1 MRLEESEPLRDLERE
16 RAPEGLAFFNHQ
28 RLFRRRRCAAEEGEE
43 KKNSPDPKP
52 LSLSFLLPHKKTQ
65 VAAAVDRG
73 DLVPDSLV
81 TDLVKARLLEGGN
94 DSSPSSPSRTFILD
108 GFPRTASQAS
118 TLLSSIAR
126 VPLALNLTLREQV
139 LVDKCLGRRVCGKC
153 GKGYNVADIMLP
165 ACESTGEPAVVM
177 PPMPPP
183 RGCEALM
190 EVRSDDNPATVRHR
204 LGVYKREARPLEA
217 VFREA
222 GVLVDFP
229 VTGGVRETLPR
240 LMEVFARAGA
250 GGSDGA
256 RGGSANN
263 SNSNS
268 GSSSGDEGQ
277 RAA

>member
-1 MRLEESEPLRDLERE
+1 M
-16 RAPEGLAFFNHQ
+16 
-28 RLFRRRRCAAEEGEE
+28 
-43 KKNSPDPKP
+43 
-52 LSLSFLLPHKKTQ
+52 Q

-81 TDLVKARLLEGGN
+81 TDLVEARLLEGN
-94 DSSPSSPSRTFILD
+94 NSSSSPSSKTFVLD

-118 TLLSSIAR
+118 TLLNSIAR

-165 ACESTGEPAVVM
+165 ACEQTGEPAVIM

-183 RGCEALM
+183 RACEHLM

-204 LGVYKREARPLEA
+204 LGVYRREAAPLEA

-240 LMEVFARAGA
+240 LVEVFSRAEKAAASSA
-250 GGSDGA
+250 GG
-256 RGGSANN
+256 GGFSASSNN
-263 SNSNS
+263 SSNSS

>member
-1 MRLEESEPLRDLERE
+1 M
-16 RAPEGLAFFNHQ
+16 
-28 RLFRRRRCAAEEGEE
+28 
-43 KKNSPDPKP
+43 
-52 LSLSFLLPHKKTQ
+52 
-65 VAAAVDRG
+65 
-73 DLVPDSLV
+73 
-81 TDLVKARLLEGGN
+81 
-94 DSSPSSPSRTFILD
+94 
-108 GFPRTASQAS
+108 
-118 TLLSSIAR
+118 
-126 VPLALNLTLREQV
+126 PLALNLTLREQV

-165 ACESTGEPAVVM
+165 ACASSGEPAVVM

-190 EVRSDDNPATVRHR
+190 EVRSDDNPSTVRHR
-204 LGVYKREARPLEA
+204 LGVYKREAAPLKH

-240 LMEVFARAGA
+240 LMALFANAGA
-250 GGSDGA
+250 GA
-256 RGGSANN
+256 KEGGSA
-263 SNSNS
+263 SNSSNNNNNNNNS

>member
-1 MRLEESEPLRDLERE
+1 M
-16 RAPEGLAFFNHQ
+16 
-28 RLFRRRRCAAEEGEE
+28 RRRKKE
-43 KKNSPDPKP
+43 KKKLTS
-52 LSLSFLLPHKKTQ
+52 SLLLLQKKKLQ

-81 TDLVKARLLEGGN
+81 TDLVKARLLEGRN
-94 DSSPSSPSRTFILD
+94 SSSSSSSSGRTFVLD

-118 TLLSSIAR
+118 TLLTSIAR

-183 RGCEALM
+183 RGCEPLM

-204 LGVYKREARPLEA
+204 LGVYRREAAPLEA

-240 LMEVFARAGA
+240 LMEVFAARAGA
-250 GGSDGA
+250 GGAGGDEK
-256 RGGSANN
+256 GGSTNNN
-263 SNSNS
+263 SNNNS

>member
-1 MRLEESEPLRDLERE
+1 M
-16 RAPEGLAFFNHQ
+16 
-28 RLFRRRRCAAEEGEE
+28 
-43 KKNSPDPKP
+43 
-52 LSLSFLLPHKKTQ
+52 Q

-81 TDLVKARLLEGGN
+81 TDLVKARLLEGN
-94 DSSPSSPSRTFILD
+94 NSSSSPSSNTFVLD

-118 TLLSSIAR
+118 TLLNSIAR

-165 ACESTGEPAVVM
+165 ACEQTGEPAVIM

-183 RGCEALM
+183 RACEHLM
-190 EVRSDDNPATVRHR
+190 EVRSDDNLATVRHR
-204 LGVYKREARPLEA
+204 LGVYRREAAPLEA

-222 GVLVDFP
+222 GVLVHFP

-240 LMEVFARAGA
+240 LMEVFSRAEKAAASSA
-250 GGSDGA
+250 GG
-256 RGGSANN
+256 GGSSASS
-263 SNSNS
+263 SNSS

>member
-1 MRLEESEPLRDLERE
+1 M
-16 RAPEGLAFFNHQ
+16 
-28 RLFRRRRCAAEEGEE
+28 
-43 KKNSPDPKP
+43 
-52 LSLSFLLPHKKTQ
+52 
-65 VAAAVDRG
+65 
-73 DLVPDSLV
+73 
-81 TDLVKARLLEGGN
+81 
-94 DSSPSSPSRTFILD
+94 
-108 GFPRTASQAS
+108 
-118 TLLSSIAR
+118 
-126 VPLALNLTLREQV
+126 PLALNLTLREQV
-139 LVDKCLGRRVCGKC
+139 LVDKCLGRRVCSKC

-165 ACESTGEPAVVM
+165 ACEQTGEPAVIM

-204 LGVYKREARPLEA
+204 LGVYRREAAPLEA

-240 LMEVFARAGA
+240 LMEVFARAEKDCAGA
-250 GGSDGA
+250 GAGS
-256 RGGSANN
+256 
-263 SNSNS
+263 SNSSTS